1 MKLGTYDRQS
11 KFDLVAMT
19 FNVCFCAGHAW
30 NNCRLTWNNSMKS
43 YLGQQLSTQSCI
55 KIREAKAQHIRLLKL
70 SIRHQISSQPKLTR
84 SLPALTPGFYYRR
97 VLPQWLLLGY
107 SSLQPNS
114 NRTPCL
120 ISPYRTTKN
129 TYG

>member
-1 MKLGTYDRQS
+1 MFLCGTR
-11 KFDLVAMT
+11 ME
-19 FNVCFCAGHAW
+19 
-30 NNCRLTWNNSMKS
+30 
-43 YLGQQLSTQSCI
+43 QLSTHMEQQYEVIFRTTIVNSESCI

-97 VLPQWLLLGY
+97 VFPQWLLLGY

-114 NRTPCL
+114 NRDPHASLVHTVPQRIHMVKRVNPRL
-120 ISPYRTTKN
+120 MTQ
-129 TYG
+129 